1 MSLEKIVADLVRKVE
16 HRFYGKYRGLVVDNA
31 DKEKLGRLK
40 LQVPSVLGDSVV
52 TGWALPC
59 VPYGGDADQGFLFV
73 PEVGAG
79 VWVEFEEGD
88 LEFPIWTGTF
98 WSKPSGDSELPKP
111 NDASGTEDSAVQDPP
126 TRKIIKTKAGHTI
139 QFEDADDDT
148 AMITI
153 VEGVHQH
160 VITLDKNGITITAS
174 VAGEKKKHMITLDSA
189 GITVSDKSGNM
200 IKMDAQGIAC
210 SDSHQNSIVMN
221 ATSGFPVG
229 QRGIDLNG
237 GTRVCLQGLVT
248 FLLKHKHIGNLGIP
262 TPLSP
267 DDIIELSKALL
278 APESGILSDTVKA
291 K

>member
-31 DKEKLGRLK
+31 DEEKLGRLK
-40 LQVPSVLGDSVV
+40 LRVPSVLGDSVV

-98 WSKPSGDSELPKP
+98 WSKPSGESELPKP
-111 NDASGTEDSAVQDPP
+111 NDAAGTEDSAVQDPP
-126 TRKIIKTKAGHTI
+126 TRKIIKTKKGHTI
-139 QFEDADDDT
+139 QFEDADDDDT

-174 VAGEKKKHMITLDSA
+174 VPNSTNKHVIAMDSN
-189 GITVSDKSGNM
+189 GITITDGKNSGNKISM
-200 IKMDAQGIAC
+200 T
-210 SDSHQNSIVMN
+210 SEVSI
-221 ATSGFPVG
+221 
-229 QRGIDLNG
+229 
-237 GTRVCLQGLVT
+237 
-248 FLLKHKHIGNLGIP
+248 H
-262 TPLSP
+262 
-267 DDIIELSKALL
+267 
-278 APESGILSDTVKA
+278 
-291 K
+291 